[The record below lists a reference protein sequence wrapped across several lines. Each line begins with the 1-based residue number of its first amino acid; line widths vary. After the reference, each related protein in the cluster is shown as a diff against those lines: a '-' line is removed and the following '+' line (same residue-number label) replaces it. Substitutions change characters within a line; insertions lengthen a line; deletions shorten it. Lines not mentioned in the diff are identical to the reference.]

1 MRNNNMQSHFKKGGL
16 MTIRNKYLDL
26 IVGIPKRTAKPPDR
40 KLEQSIMKPVL
51 PSLTREDFLGKWQED
66 RKELEKAQAENIKL
80 KKIMNTTWSK
90 DWSKIINEKEKD
102 KADKK

>member
-1 MRNNNMQSHFKKGGL
+1 MQSHFKKGGL

-66 RKELEKAQAENIKL
+66 RKELEKVQAENIKL

>member
-1 MRNNNMQSHFKKGGL
+1 MQSHFKKGGL

-66 RKELEKAQAENIKL
+66 RKELEKVQAENKKL
-80 KKIMNTTWSK
+80 KKVMQTTWSK
-90 DWSKIINEKEKD
+90 DWPREVSKILKEEKN
-102 KADKK
+102 DKKT

>member
-1 MRNNNMQSHFKKGGL
+1 MQSHFKKGGL

-51 PSLTREDFLGKWQED
+51 PSFTSEDFLGKWQED
-66 RKELEKAQAENIKL
+66 RKELEKVQAENIKL

>member
-1 MRNNNMQSHFKKGGL
+1 MQSHFKKGGL

-66 RKELEKAQAENIKL
+66 RKELEKVQAENIKL

-90 DWSKIINEKEKD
+90 DWSKKLNEKEKD
-102 KADKK
+102 QTNKK